1 MDKKE
6 TKHVGTLILM
16 AIGFVVSGVMGA
28 ATAAELPGA
37 IKQVG
42 EVMAGAKKEESKAE
56 EQKTE

>member
-6 TKHVGTLILM
+6 TKKVGTLILM

-37 IKQVG
+37 IKKVG
-42 EVMAGAKKEESKAE
+42 QEMAGTKEESTE
-56 EQKTE
+56 ETTTE